1 MLNAGDVDG
10 AISQF
15 NNAIKLAPAFA
26 QAHYEL
32 AVALSRKGDKA
43 AAAEEF
49 AKAAELDPK
58 LKPVP

>member
-1 MLNAGDVDG
+1 MLNAGDIEG

-15 NNAIKLAPAFA
+15 QNAIKLSPSFA

-32 AVALSRKGDKA
+32 ALALSRKGDKA

-49 AKAAELDPK
+49 AKASELDPK